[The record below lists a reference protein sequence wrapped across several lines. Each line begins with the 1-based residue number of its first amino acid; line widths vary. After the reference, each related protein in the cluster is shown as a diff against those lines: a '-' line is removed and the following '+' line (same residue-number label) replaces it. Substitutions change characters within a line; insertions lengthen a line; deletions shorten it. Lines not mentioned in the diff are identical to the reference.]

1 MHLAKLLWLLCFVYS
16 FREILSSAYSAWAK
30 QRPFIY
36 PWGERSSE
44 QPLPNPAFPNP
55 THTTLA
61 LCCDYLL
68 SKSLLYDILSVIISL
83 SAQIFFFS
91 YSLMF
96 LPPDSHSYF
105 FLKRDQQEVELLRPG
120 LDTRFTALPLAGAST
135 QASLV
140 SGVIVN
146 AVVAENTSG
155 SSGR

>member
-16 FREILSSAYSAWAK
+16 FREILSSAHSAWAK

-36 PWGERSSE
+36 PWGEKSSE
-44 QPLPNPAFPNP
+44 QPLPNPAFANP

-61 LCCDYLL
+61 WCCNYLL
-68 SKSLLYDILSVIISL
+68 SRSILYDILSVIISL
-83 SAQIFFFS
+83 SALIFFFS
-91 YSLMF
+91 YCFSLPIF
-96 LPPDSHSYF
+96 THV
-105 FLKRDQQEVELLRPG
+105 FLKKHRQEVELLKPG
-120 LDTRFTALPLAGAST
+120 LDARFTALPLAGAST

-140 SGVIVN
+140 SVVIAN